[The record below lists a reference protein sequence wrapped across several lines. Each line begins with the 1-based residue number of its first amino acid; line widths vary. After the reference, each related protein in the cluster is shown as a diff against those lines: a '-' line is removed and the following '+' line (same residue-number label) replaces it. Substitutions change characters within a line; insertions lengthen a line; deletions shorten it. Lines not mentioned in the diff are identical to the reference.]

1 MSISR
6 STQTRAGAPAQ
17 AFDFDV
23 VTDVP
28 ARPSRKPEQ
37 AGASSPPEAGP
48 PREKPATAEA

>member
-28 ARPSRKPEQ
+28 VRPSRKPDQ
-37 AGASSPPEAGP
+37 AAAAPPEAGP
-48 PREKPATAEA
+48 LREKPATAEA

>member
-6 STQTRAGAPAQ
+6 STQTRTGAPAQ

-28 ARPSRKPEQ
+28 ARPSRKPDQ
-37 AGASSPPEAGP
+37 KAAAAPPEAAP
-48 PREKPATAEA
+48 LREKPATAEA